1 MNAIERVLRSISA
14 FMNMIAGAGIFVV
27 MVVVVLNII
36 LRLLFNSPID
46 GTYEIVQ
53 YGILLA
59 ISLALAD
66 NELADG
72 NVMVS
77 FLLEKMK
84 PRVANIFLI
93 AMNIIALITMGFIT
107 FNQFRMVA
115 TKYANRA
122 ATSILHIPHWIL
134 VLILALGFLTLV
146 LALLLKL
153 ITLCQRHKSLPD
165 HTLTPDEIAE
175 QSSNPGGNNF

>member
-1 MNAIERVLRSISA
+1 MKTVERVCRGISA
-14 FMNMIAGAGIFVV
+14 IMNFIAGAGIFLV

-36 LRLLFNSPID
+36 LRALFNKPID

-59 ISLALAD
+59 VSLGLAD

-84 PRVANIFLI
+84 PKRANIFSI
-93 AMNIIALITMGFIT
+93 VMNVVSLVTMAFIT
-107 FNQFRMVA
+107 YNQFQMVI
-115 TKYANRA
+115 TKYQNKA
-122 ATSILHIPHWIL
+122 ASAILLIPHWVL

-146 LALLLKL
+146 LALFVKL
-153 ITLCQRHKSLPD
+153 TMLIQRHNSLPD
-165 HTLTPDEIAE
+165 RVLTADEIAA
-175 QSSNPGGNNF
+175 QSTNPGGNTF